1 MALIQDLAGV
11 IILTQDLVGE
21 TTGIPGSIGVSA
33 EVFTPVGIIHGIHL
47 LLDLDG
53 ADHLVT
59 TDGVTHFGVI
69 TMVITTRGITIIGDG
84 EIPGMVATLS
94 SSIIGTTISIN
105 LTEIYITDLDLVLTE
120 THPMEMGIYNPIQ
133 VTLPVQI

>member
-1 MALIQDLAGV
+1 
-11 IILTQDLVGE
+11 
-21 TTGIPGSIGVSA
+21 
-33 EVFTPVGIIHGIHL
+33 
-47 LLDLDG
+47 
-53 ADHLVT
+53 
-59 TDGVTHFGVI
+59 
-69 TMVITTRGITIIGDG
+69 MVITTRGITIIGDG
-84 EIPGMVATLS
+84 EILGMVATLS